1 MMLDVL
7 LRGGRLVDGSGAPWV
22 PGDVAIQDD
31 RIVAVG
37 NLPGA
42 TARRII
48 DVPGQVIAPGFIDCH
63 THSDWSILANRACDS
78 TVRLGVTTEILGN
91 CGFSHA
97 PLSPHNRESISTD
110 LARSSP
116 GTTVTWST
124 FGEYLDTLAAGG
136 LGGNVSVLV
145 GHGAVRS
152 AVMGYDEKP
161 ATLDAIAHMER
172 LVAQA
177 LDEGAL
183 GLSTGLEYVPGRAAS
198 AAELTAMSRIVART
212 GRVHACHQRTRNEEF
227 EQSVAEIV
235 GICEQAGAR
244 LQLSHN
250 FARRGSPPG
259 AWGRVMDQ
267 IDAARRRGLDVSC
280 DTTSYATGIGVMAAV
295 LPPWLFDEGPAVAAE
310 RLAAPAV
317 RERVKN
323 DCSRYWLLI
332 AEHQWDK
339 LWLARTANST
349 HLFGKS
355 FVEIGDL
362 LRQDPMDSYLDILRG
377 EGAAISDAILVGEE
391 NSDPHLQ
398 EMMTHPLYAFEA
410 DSWTASATGPLA
422 PLVNHP
428 ANFGWTARILGDYVR
443 ERGWMPLE
451 SAVHK
456 MTAVPATKFGF
467 TDRGV
472 LRPGLAADIVVFD
485 PATIQDNG
493 TLERPAQYPSGI
505 SYVFVN
511 GAVTVEQGEHTGAR
525 SGQVL
530 RPAH

>member
-1 MMLDVL
+1 MLDVL

-161 ATLDAIAHMER
+161 ATPEAIAHMER

-198 AAELTAMSRIVART
+198 AAGVDGDEPRR
-212 GRVHACHQRTRNEEF
+212 GPHR
-227 EQSVAEIV
+227 
-235 GICEQAGAR
+235 AGAC
-244 LQLSHN
+244 LPSAHAQ
-250 FARRGSPPG
+250 RGVR
-259 AWGRVMDQ
+259 AV
-267 IDAARRRGLDVSC
+267 RRRDHRHLRASRRPPP
-280 DTTSYATGIGVMAAV
+280 ALPQLRAA
-295 LPPWLFDEGPAVAAE
+295 
-310 RLAAPAV
+310 RLAAG
-317 RERVKN
+317 RV
-323 DCSRYWLLI
+323 
-332 AEHQWDK
+332 
-339 LWLARTANST
+339 
-349 HLFGKS
+349 
-355 FVEIGDL
+355 
-362 LRQDPMDSYLDILRG
+362 
-377 EGAAISDAILVGEE
+377 
-391 NSDPHLQ
+391 
-398 EMMTHPLYAFEA
+398 
-410 DSWTASATGPLA
+410 
-422 PLVNHP
+422 
-428 ANFGWTARILGDYVR
+428 
-443 ERGWMPLE
+443 
-451 SAVHK
+451 
-456 MTAVPATKFGF
+456 
-467 TDRGV
+467 
-472 LRPGLAADIVVFD
+472 
-485 PATIQDNG
+485 
-493 TLERPAQYPSGI
+493 
-505 SYVFVN
+505 
-511 GAVTVEQGEHTGAR
+511 GAR
-525 SGQVL
+525 DG
-530 RPAH
+530 PD

>member
-7 LRGGRLVDGSGAPWV
+7 LRGGRVVDGSGAPWV

-48 DVPGQVIAPGFIDCH
+48 DVPGQIIAPGFIDCH
-63 THSDWSILANRACDS
+63 THSDWSILVNRACDS

-97 PLSPHNRESISTD
+97 PLTPHNRERISTD
-110 LARSSP
+110 LANSAP
-116 GTTVTWST
+116 GATVTWTT
-124 FGEYLDTLAAGG
+124 FGEYLDTLETGG

-152 AVMGYDEKP
+152 AVMGYDEIP
-161 ATLDAIAHMER
+161 ATPDAISHMEH

-198 AAELTAMSRIVART
+198 PEELTAMSRVVART

-227 EQSVAEIV
+227 EQSVAEII
-235 GICEQAGAR
+235 GICEHAGAR

-280 DTTSYATGIGVMAAV
+280 DTTSYATGLGLMAAV

-310 RLAAPAV
+310 RLAIPAV

-332 AEHQWDK
+332 AERQWDK
-339 LWLARTANST
+339 LWLARTANSN

-362 LRQDPMDSYLDILRG
+362 LRQDPMDCYLDILHN
-377 EGAAISDAILVGEE
+377 EGAAINDAILVGVE
-391 NSDPHLQ
+391 NSEPHLH

-410 DSWTASATGPLA
+410 DSWTASAKGPLA

-467 TDRGV
+467 TDRGL

-493 TLERPAQYPSGI
+493 TLAQPAQYPSGI
-505 SYVFVN
+505 PYVFVN
-511 GAVTVEQGEHTGAR
+511 GALTVEQGKHTGAR

>member
-1 MMLDVL
+1 MLDVL

-212 GRVHACHQRTRNEEF
+212 GRVHACHQPPLPGCGGGRGR
-227 EQSVAEIV
+227 
-235 GICEQAGAR
+235 GGAR
-244 LQLSHN
+244 
-250 FARRGSPPG
+250 ARRGVPG
-259 AWGRVMDQ
+259 LFPVPRDGGGASRFISHGGPE
-267 IDAARRRGLDVSC
+267 RRG
-280 DTTSYATGIGVMAAV
+280 
-295 LPPWLFDEGPAVAAE
+295 
-310 RLAAPAV
+310 
-317 RERVKN
+317 
-323 DCSRYWLLI
+323 
-332 AEHQWDK
+332 
-339 LWLARTANST
+339 
-349 HLFGKS
+349 
-355 FVEIGDL
+355 
-362 LRQDPMDSYLDILRG
+362 
-377 EGAAISDAILVGEE
+377 
-391 NSDPHLQ
+391 
-398 EMMTHPLYAFEA
+398 
-410 DSWTASATGPLA
+410 
-422 PLVNHP
+422 
-428 ANFGWTARILGDYVR
+428 
-443 ERGWMPLE
+443 
-451 SAVHK
+451 
-456 MTAVPATKFGF
+456 
-467 TDRGV
+467 
-472 LRPGLAADIVVFD
+472 
-485 PATIQDNG
+485 
-493 TLERPAQYPSGI
+493 
-505 SYVFVN
+505 
-511 GAVTVEQGEHTGAR
+511 
-525 SGQVL
+525 
-530 RPAH
+530 